1 MGDVLL
7 CGDALAVGNA
17 RPPKGGTPYLRGSA
31 HHRMSDGDF
40 DAALGYVHGVLSD
53 LHSRGVTL
61 VARASVLQELASQ
74 PKSAAST
81 APSKSPIPAEPAAPQ
96 RATFERPA
104 FRTPEPAPAQAPA
117 ARPRPAVPV
126 LPPIKPI
133 AAPLHATPSS
143 PARPALPTHD
153 AATPPGSKAARLAAF
168 REKVLACEKCEHLVR
183 FRHHVV
189 FGVGNPEAE
198 LMFVGE
204 APGEDEDLRGEP
216 FVGKAGELLTKIITA
231 MGYARED
238 VYIANI
244 LKCRPDMPSDAS
256 GNRKPTPE
264 EMQTCL
270 AWLQEQIEIIRPR
283 ALVAL
288 GATAVQGLLNNVEPV
303 GRLRGKW
310 HEFEGIPLMVTY
322 HPAYLLRNQSL
333 TEKRKVWE
341 DMLLVLEKLGRP
353 ISEKQRA
360 YFTKS
365 GG

>member
-1 MGDVLL
+1 
-7 CGDALAVGNA
+7 
-17 RPPKGGTPYLRGSA
+17 
-31 HHRMSDGDF
+31 
-40 DAALGYVHGVLSD
+40 
-53 LHSRGVTL
+53 
-61 VARASVLQELASQ
+61 
-74 PKSAAST
+74 
-81 APSKSPIPAEPAAPQ
+81 
-96 RATFERPA
+96 
-104 FRTPEPAPAQAPA
+104 
-117 ARPRPAVPV
+117 
-126 LPPIKPI
+126 
-133 AAPLHATPSS
+133 
-143 PARPALPTHD
+143 
-153 AATPPGSKAARLAAF
+153 
-168 REKVLACEKCEHLVR
+168 
-183 FRHHVV
+183 
-189 FGVGNPEAE
+189 VGNPEAE

-231 MGYARED
+231 MGYKRED

-244 LKCRPDMPSDAS
+244 LKCRPDMPAGSS

-270 AWLQEQIEIIRPR
+270 AYLKEQIEIIRPR

-310 HEFEGIPLMVTY
+310 LEFEGIPLMVTY

-353 ISEKQRA
+353 ISDKQRA

-365 GG
+365 AA

>member
-1 MGDVLL
+1 
-7 CGDALAVGNA
+7 
-17 RPPKGGTPYLRGSA
+17 
-31 HHRMSDGDF
+31 MSDGDF
-40 DAALGYVHGVLSD
+40 DTALGYVHGVLSD

-61 VARASVLQELASQ
+61 AARATALQELASQ
-74 PKSAAST
+74 PKST
-81 APSKSPIPAEPAAPQ
+81 GPKPSAAEPSALARPSV
-96 RATFERPA
+96 ERPA
-104 FRTPEPAPAQAPA
+104 FRPADPAPAQAPA
-117 ARPRPAVPV
+117 ARPRAAVPV
-126 LPPIKPI
+126 LPSLKPI
-133 AAPLHATPSS
+133 ASVPPTAAAPTS
-143 PARPALPTHD
+143 
-153 AATPPGSKAARLAAF
+153 PPGSKAARLAAF

-231 MGYARED
+231 MGYKRED

-244 LKCRPDMPSDAS
+244 LKCRPDMPAGSS

-270 AWLQEQIEIIRPR
+270 AYLKEQIEIIRPR

-310 HEFEGIPLMVTY
+310 LEFEGIPLMVTY

-353 ISEKQRA
+353 ISDKQRA

-365 GG
+365 GA

>member
-1 MGDVLL
+1 M
-7 CGDALAVGNA
+7 
-17 RPPKGGTPYLRGSA
+17 SA
-31 HHRMSDGDF
+31 GDF

-61 VARASVLQELASQ
+61 VARASALQQLAAQ
-74 PKSAAST
+74 PKSTSASAPRVEAA
-81 APSKSPIPAEPAAPQ
+81 APPRSAPERPTFRPAEP
-96 RATFERPA
+96 T
-104 FRTPEPAPAQAPA
+104 PAPAPA
-117 ARPRPAVPV
+117 TRPRAAVPI
-126 LPPIKPI
+126 LPAIKPI
-133 AAPLHATPSS
+133 APPLPAAGETAP
-143 PARPALPTHD
+143 PA
-153 AATPPGSKAARLAAF
+153 GSKAARLAAF

-238 VYIANI
+238 VYIANV
-244 LKCRPDMPSDAS
+244 LKCRPDMPEGAS

-270 AWLQEQIEIIRPR
+270 AYLQEQIEIIRPR

-288 GATAVQGLLNNVEPV
+288 GATAVQGLLKNVEPV
-303 GRLRGKW
+303 GRLRGHW
-310 HEFEGIPLMVTY
+310 LEFQGIPLMVTY

-353 ISEKQRA
+353 ISDKQRA

-365 GG
+365 GA

>member
-1 MGDVLL
+1 
-7 CGDALAVGNA
+7 
-17 RPPKGGTPYLRGSA
+17 
-31 HHRMSDGDF
+31 MSDRDF
-40 DAALGYVHGVLSD
+40 EAALGYVHGVLSD
-53 LHSRGVTL
+53 LHSRGVAL
-61 VARASVLQELASQ
+61 VAPARVLHELAAQPKPASVPSI
-74 PKSAAST
+74 ST
-81 APSKSPIPAEPAAPQ
+81 DAAAPQ
-96 RATFERPA
+96 RPA
-104 FRTPEPAPAQAPA
+104 FRAADPAPAPAPA
-117 ARPRPAVPV
+117 TRPRAAVPV
-126 LPPIKPI
+126 LPAIKPM
-133 AAPLHATPSS
+133 APAVPASATSAP
-143 PARPALPTHD
+143 PTGGNV
-153 AATPPGSKAARLAAF
+153 PGSGSKAARLAAL
-168 REKVLACEKCEHLVR
+168 REKVLACEKCEHLVK

-231 MGYARED
+231 MGYARDD
-238 VYIANI
+238 VYIANV
-244 LKCRPDMPSDAS
+244 LKCRPDMPAGAS

-270 AWLQEQIEIIRPR
+270 AYLQEQIEIIRPR

-310 HEFEGIPLMVTY
+310 LELQGIPLMITY